1 MIQALATGC
10 ILIAA
15 GWLAF
20 AAGVMAFA
28 PALAQRALAA
38 MASTPTI
45 HFGEHIVR
53 ALVGVAMV
61 IRADFSKAPLF
72 FEWGGWFIIAS
83 SILIMLAPRRWHHSY
98 AQWWAE
104 RIPPIAYRL
113 LALPTLFFA
122 GWFAY
127 ASL

>member
-10 ILIAA
+10 IVIAA

-28 PALAQRALAA
+28 PALAQRTLAS
-38 MASTPTI
+38 MASTALV
-45 HFGEHIVR
+45 HFGEHAAR
-53 ALVGVAMV
+53 ALVGIALV

-83 SILIMLAPRRWHHSY
+83 SVLIMIAPKRWHRNY
-98 AQWWAE
+98 ALWWAE
-104 RIPPIAYRL
+104 RIPLIAYRL
-113 LALPTLFFA
+113 FALPTMLFA
-122 GWFAY
+122 SWLAY
-127 ASL
+127 AAL